1 MVDISKSNK
10 APMFKTSTVA
20 TINELKRMASNEGLA
35 FILSNNDAPP
45 EMTAPY
51 TNSDHA
57 YTNFINSLGWAE
69 SINASDIRTV
79 AKVTGEKF
87 LKTSTYPGFYVAGD
101 RPALNEVNRSCFLDY
116 GGTQWVVMGNW
127 GPNAMGR
134 EHLYSA
140 INFKNGLPNSME
152 QGWQTAADGWVMA
165 PVAKA
170 HEGTDDLSKNYM
182 HVSTVDDAYD
192 SYYELKYENQKNQ
205 AIRKCGAG
213 KENWCGTC
221 CLYYKEN
228 HYDSVAG
235 VLRDAGDLYKCSH
248 GKCYHCLE
256 IAKALDMDYVFNTW
270 KGGPNG
276 LTGDECLSCSE
287 EDMSASKCGP
297 CSCKIEVKEKYDR
310 ILEDP
315 HLPERGIAKQN
326 AYIAKEWAQNLKGSS
341 FCSLR
346 GSFESLAPDKKL
358 ISEAFWGADK
368 SFELPG
374 ILLNPE
380 SKPTVVELVT
390 QGNKGSEEIIGLRII
405 QVGQYMDVATVPID
419 YIKKIWPNADEEY
432 FRVTTIGDAHKN
444 IELITGPVLPMMK
457 KRIMF
462 KDIYEET
469 DISKFDSYGIAV
481 LKDINGMAFFPSSTA
496 SKQTAR
502 LTYRNIMSTTSSS
515 SDSGAKKTFSKS
527 SESSKSTMNSSTASQ
542 STSTGSSLSAVKVAN
557 VKTLSDASTRRVELY
572 VGNDASNSTAIITDS
587 NGDKWTTTSSELPTS
602 KITGA
607 ILSPKNTQVILTNNK
622 TINVPTSVSKVV
634 DNQVLSS
641 ASMDIEMVIGQS
653 EG

>member
-10 APMFKTSTVA
+10 APMFKTSTLA
-20 TINELKRMASNEGLA
+20 TIDELKRMASNEGLA
-35 FILSNNDAPP
+35 FILSNNDAPS

-57 YTNFINSLGWAE
+57 YSNFINSLGWAE

-87 LKTSTYPGFYVAGD
+87 LKTNTYPGFYVAGD
-101 RPALNEVNRSCFLDY
+101 RPALNEINRSCFLDY
-116 GGTQWVVMGNW
+116 SGTLWVVMGNW
-127 GPNAMGR
+127 GRDAKGR
-134 EHLYSA
+134 EHIYNA
-140 INFKNGLPNSME
+140 INFKNGLPNSMKR
-152 QGWQTAADGWVMA
+152 GWQTTADGWVMA
-165 PVAKA
+165 PVAKV

-310 ILEDP
+310 ILADV

-326 AYIAKEWAQNLKGSS
+326 AYIAKDWTQNLNGSS
-341 FCSLR
+341 FCSFR
-346 GSFESLAPDKKL
+346 GSFDSLAPNKKL

-368 SFELPG
+368 SFELSG
-374 ILLNPE
+374 ILSNSDAL
-380 SKPTVVELVT
+380 PTIVKLVT
-390 QGNKGSEEIIGLRII
+390 QGNKGSEEIIGLSIE

-419 YIKKIWPNADEEY
+419 YIKTIWPNADEEY
-432 FRVTTIGDAHKN
+432 FRVTRIGNAHN
-444 IELITGPVLPMMK
+444 DIELITGPVLPMIK

-481 LKDINGMAFFPSSTA
+481 LKDINKRPFFPSTTDT
-496 SKQTAR
+496 KQTAR
-502 LTYRNIMSTTSSS
+502 CTYRNTMTTSSTS
-515 SDSGAKKTFSKS
+515 SDSGAKLTLSAAAEGSKFTS
-527 SESSKSTMNSSTASQ
+527 NSSTASQ

-572 VGNDASNSTAIITDS
+572 VGNDESNTTTSITDS
-587 NGDKWTTTSSELPTS
+587 NGDTWTTTASEAPTS

-607 ILSPKNTQVILTNNK
+607 ILSPKNTKVILTNNK

-641 ASMDIEMVIGQS
+641 ASMDIEMVIGQA